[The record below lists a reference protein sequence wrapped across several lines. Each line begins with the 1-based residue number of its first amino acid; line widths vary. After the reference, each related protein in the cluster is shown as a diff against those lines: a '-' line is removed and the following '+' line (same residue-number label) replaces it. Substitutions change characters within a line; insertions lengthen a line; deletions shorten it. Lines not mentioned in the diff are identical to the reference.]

1 MPLLDVG
8 NSKELWQRNSL
19 VWRTSIN
26 KPNKV
31 NSLCEM
37 SQAETELLCFVS
49 TGAYDTTR
57 PAFLRTALKV
67 MLYLIRTT
75 KISLVLFG
83 YFFSHTHNIYCNKSK
98 SLFGETTKRD
108 TANNSCFNGCCIHPL
123 N

>member
-1 MPLLDVG
+1 MWAT
-8 NSKELWQRNSL
+8 KELWQRNSL

-26 KPNKV
+26 KANKV

-37 SQAETELLCFVS
+37 SQAETEFLCFVS

-75 KISLVLFG
+75 KISLVLLDI
-83 YFFSHTHNIYCNKSK
+83 SSATLITSIAIKSNHY
-98 SLFGETTKRD
+98 LERPQRD

>member
-98 SLFGETTKRD
+98 SLFGETTKRHCKTIPALMD
-108 TANNSCFNGCCIHPL
+108 AVYIL
-123 N
+123 